1 VIRVLIADDHIL
13 FREGIKS
20 ILEKTDG
27 FSLAGEAA
35 TGSEAVEQAL
45 RCHPEV
51 VLLDVSMPGR
61 GGIETVRELKRRL
74 PKLRILML
82 TVHPEDHFAVRCLQ
96 EGADG
101 YLTKDAAPAEL
112 LEAIRK
118 VRAGGKYVTA
128 SLAERL
134 ATNLEKGVDRMP
146 HESLSE
152 REFEVLQQ
160 IAGGKTVSV
169 IAAELNLSV
178 KTVSTYRSR
187 ILEKMAMKSNAEIIR
202 YSFENDL
209 FE

>member
-1 VIRVLIADDHIL
+1 MNDVVRVLIADDHAL

-20 ILEKTDG
+20 ILEKAEDFTVV
-27 FSLAGEAA
+27 AEAA
-35 TGSEAVEQAL
+35 TGSETVEQAL
-45 RCHPEV
+45 RCKPDV

-61 GGIETVRELKRRL
+61 GGIETVQELKRRL

-82 TVHPEDHFAVRCLQ
+82 TMHPEDHFAVRCLK

-101 YLTKDAAPAEL
+101 YLTKDAAPIEL

-118 VRAGGKYVTA
+118 VRTGGKYVTP

-134 ATNLEKGVDRMP
+134 ATNLETGAGHMP
-146 HESLSE
+146 HEGLSE
-152 REFEVLQQ
+152 REFEVLQL
-160 IAGGKTVSV
+160 IAGGKTASM
-169 IAAELNLSV
+169 IAIELHLSV

-202 YSFENDL
+202 
-209 FE
+209 